1 MLDFLFTLVT
11 VLAAAAFGQ
20 FGVTLDSKP
29 GAQTAANPEV
39 RRTVQGGAPAHGP
52 LPSQMSGQ
60 MPGQMPGMKAAAHVV
75 RLPAP
80 AVPTVGR
87 KGG

>member
-1 MLDFLFTLVT
+1 MLDFLCALVT

-29 GAQTAANPEV
+29 TNQTANPEV
-39 RRTVQGGAPAHGP
+39 RRTVQGGEQGRAQLHA
-52 LPSQMSGQ
+52 MN
-60 MPGQMPGMKAAAHVV
+60 AAAPVV

-80 AVPTVGR
+80 PVPNVGR